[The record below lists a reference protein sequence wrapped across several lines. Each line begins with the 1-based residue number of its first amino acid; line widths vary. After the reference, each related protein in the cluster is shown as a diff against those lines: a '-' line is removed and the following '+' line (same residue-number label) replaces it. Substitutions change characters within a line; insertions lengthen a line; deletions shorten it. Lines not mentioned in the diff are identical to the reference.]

1 MKAKLSFSVLAVL
14 CAFGSAMFSSCSDD
28 DDDKEKPEPPVVK
41 IDTIAPSF
49 SAIVNGSDLDTA
61 SVIKFN
67 KATLSKSSDS
77 LVSVKLVLTKGN
89 VASFESVSIS
99 KDNKF
104 EKTNV
109 CDTDNMIWKDVA
121 VNGAD
126 SVSEMSLTFVGVN
139 AEYTISLTD
148 TEGETTTAKFTL
160 EGADKKDYNSS
171 SRYMSSTQKTSLKSG
186 DAANF
191 LGWAYVA
198 KNGAK
203 NPAHFEISGELAKLS
218 EEVYNEYLTGL
229 KSDWV
234 SVDDFFK
241 PNEDDAYFDVDTEG
255 KLAEPLFY
263 VYKSNEEF
271 YLIKVLS
278 ADAESA
284 VIEYNY

>member
-28 DDDKEKPEPPVVK
+28 DDDKEKPEPPK

-49 SAIVNGSDLDTA
+49 SAIVNGADLDTA

-67 KATLSKSSDS
+67 KATLSKQSDS
-77 LVSVKLVLTKGN
+77 LISVKLVLTKGN

-121 VNGAD
+121 VSGAD
-126 SVSEMSLTFVGVN
+126 SISEMSLTFVGVN

-148 TEGETTTAKFTL
+148 SEGKTTAAKFTL
-160 EGADKKDYNSS
+160 EGSDKKDYNSS
-171 SRYMSSTQKTSLKSG
+171 SRYMSSTQRISLKGG

-191 LGWAYVA
+191 LGWAYIPESI
-198 KNGAK
+198 KEN
-203 NPAHFEISGELAKLS
+203 AHFEISGELAKLS

-234 SVDDFFK
+234 SADDFFK
-241 PNEDDAYFDVDTEG
+241 PNEDDAYFKTNTEG

>member
-28 DDDKEKPEPPVVK
+28 DDDKEKPEPPK

-49 SAIVNGSDLDTA
+49 SAIVNGADLDTA

-67 KATLSKSSDS
+67 KATMSDVSDS
-77 LVSVKLVLTKGN
+77 LVSLKLVLTKGN

-99 KDNKF
+99 KSNNF

-148 TEGETTTAKFTL
+148 SEGETTTAKFTL
-160 EGADKKDYNSS
+160 EGSDKKDYNSS
-171 SRYMSSTQKTSLKSG
+171 RRYMSSTQRISLKGG

-191 LGWAYVA
+191 LGWAYIPESI
-198 KNGAK
+198 KEN
-203 NPAHFEISGELAKLS
+203 AHFEISGELAKLS

-234 SVDDFFK
+234 SADDFFK
-241 PNEDDAYFDVDTEG
+241 PNEEDAYFKTNTEG

>member
-28 DDDKEKPEPPVVK
+28 DDDKEKPEPPK

-49 SAIVNGSDLDTA
+49 SAIVNGADLDTA

-67 KATLSKSSDS
+67 KATMSDASDS
-77 LVSVKLVLTKGN
+77 LVSLKLVLTKGN

-99 KDNKF
+99 KSNKF

-148 TEGETTTAKFTL
+148 SEGKTTAAKFTL
-160 EGADKKDYNSS
+160 EGADKKDYSS
-171 SRYMSSTQKTSLKSG
+171 SRRYMSSTQRISLKGG

-191 LGWAYVA
+191 LGWAYIPESI
-198 KNGAK
+198 KEN
-203 NPAHFEISGELAKLS
+203 AHFEFSGELAKLS

-234 SVDDFFK
+234 SADDFFK
-241 PNEDDAYFDVDTEG
+241 PNEDDAYFKTNTEG

-271 YLIKVLS
+271 FLIKVLS
-278 ADAESA
+278 ADSESA

>member
-28 DDDKEKPEPPVVK
+28 DDDKEKPEPPVIK

-49 SAIVNGSDLDTA
+49 SAIVNGSALDSV

-67 KATLSKSSDS
+67 KATMSDTSDS
-77 LVSVKLVLTKGN
+77 LVSLKLVLTKGN

-99 KDNKF
+99 KSNKF

-148 TEGETTTAKFTL
+148 SEGETTTAKFTL
-160 EGADKKDYNSS
+160 EGSDKKDYNSS
-171 SRYMSSTQKTSLKSG
+171 RRYMSSTQRISLKGG

-191 LGWAYVA
+191 LGLSYIPETPMA
-198 KNGAK
+198 K
-203 NPAHFEISGELAKLS
+203 AHLENSGELDKI
-218 EEVYNEYLTGL
+218 EEESFYEHLTDL
-229 KSDWV
+229 KSNWEA
-234 SVDDFFK
+234 SDDFFQ
-241 PNEDDAYFDVDTEG
+241 PNETDAYFEMSDNNLKSVSY
-255 KLAEPLFY
+255 F
-263 VYKSNEEF
+263 VYKFNEEF
-271 YLIKVLS
+271 YLIKLLS
-278 ADAESA
+278 ADSESA

>member
-99 KDNKF
+99 KSNKF

-109 CDTDNMIWKDVA
+109 CDTNNMIWKDVA
-121 VNGAD
+121 VTGTD

-191 LGWAYVA
+191 LGWAYIPESI
-198 KNGAK
+198 KEN
-203 NPAHFEISGELAKLS
+203 AHFEISGELAKLS
-218 EEVYNEYLTGL
+218 EEVYIEYLTGL

-234 SVDDFFK
+234 SADDFFK
-241 PNEDDAYFDVDTEG
+241 PNEDDAYFKTNTEG

-278 ADAESA
+278 ADSESA

>member
-1 MKAKLSFSVLAVL
+1 
-14 CAFGSAMFSSCSDD
+14 
-28 DDDKEKPEPPVVK
+28 
-41 IDTIAPSF
+41 
-49 SAIVNGSDLDTA
+49 
-61 SVIKFN
+61 
-67 KATLSKSSDS
+67 
-77 LVSVKLVLTKGN
+77 
-89 VASFESVSIS
+89 
-99 KDNKF
+99 
-104 EKTNV
+104 
-109 CDTDNMIWKDVA
+109 
-121 VNGAD
+121 
-126 SVSEMSLTFVGVN
+126 MSLTFVGVN

-148 TEGETTTAKFTL
+148 SEGETTTAKFTL

-191 LGWAYVA
+191 LGWAYIPESI
-198 KNGAK
+198 KEN
-203 NPAHFEISGELAKLS
+203 AHFEISGELAKLS

-241 PNEDDAYFDVDTEG
+241 PNEDDAYFKTNTEG

-278 ADAESA
+278 ADSESA

>member
-28 DDDKEKPEPPVVK
+28 DDDKEKPEPPK

-49 SAIVNGSDLDTA
+49 SAIVNGADLDTA

-67 KATLSKSSDS
+67 KATLSKQSDS
-77 LVSVKLVLTKGN
+77 LISVKLVLTKGN

-139 AEYTISLTD
+139 AKYTISLTD
-148 TEGETTTAKFTL
+148 SEGKTTAAKFTL
-160 EGADKKDYNSS
+160 EGADKRDYNSS
-171 SRYMSSTQKTSLKSG
+171 SRYMSSTQRISLKG
-186 DAANF
+186 EDAANF
-191 LGWAYVA
+191 LGWAYIPESI
-198 KNGAK
+198 KEN
-203 NPAHFEISGELAKLS
+203 AHFEISGELAKLS

-234 SVDDFFK
+234 SADDFFK
-241 PNEDDAYFDVDTEG
+241 PNEDDAYFKTNTEG

>member
-28 DDDKEKPEPPVVK
+28 DDDKEKPEPPK

-49 SAIVNGSDLDTA
+49 SAIVNGADLDTA

-67 KATLSKSSDS
+67 KATLSKHSDS
-77 LVSVKLVLTKGN
+77 LISVKLVLTKGN

-148 TEGETTTAKFTL
+148 SEGETTTAKFTL
-160 EGADKKDYNSS
+160 EGSDKKDYSS
-171 SRYMSSTQKTSLKSG
+171 SRRYMSSTQRLSLKGG

-191 LGWAYVA
+191 LGWAYIPESI
-198 KNGAK
+198 KEN
-203 NPAHFEISGELAKLS
+203 AHFEFSGELAKLS
-218 EEVYNEYLTGL
+218 EEVYIEYLTGL

-234 SVDDFFK
+234 SADDFFK